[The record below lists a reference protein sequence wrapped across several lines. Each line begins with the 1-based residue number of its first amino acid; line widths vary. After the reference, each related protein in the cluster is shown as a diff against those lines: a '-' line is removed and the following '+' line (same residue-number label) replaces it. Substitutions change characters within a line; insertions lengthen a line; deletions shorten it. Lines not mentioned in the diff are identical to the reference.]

1 MNTSMN
7 KCSYR
12 CQLFDGTQKD
22 NYSGIKVPDKSQ
34 QILRIIRKWILGTD
48 HTILLQERLQK

>member
-22 NYSGIKVPDKSQ
+22 NYTSIKVPDKFQ
-34 QILRIIRKWILGTD
+34 KILGIIRKWILATD
-48 HTILLQERLQK
+48 QTILLQERLQK